1 MNKDERIE
9 LIISFEDGSISDKDL
24 IKLFKH
30 LKKTK
35 LVYSLQGCYGRTLKV
50 LEEQGYIN

>member
-1 MNKDERIE
+1 MEKNERIN
-9 LIISFEDGSISDKDL
+9 LIISFEDGTISNKDL
-24 IKLFKH
+24 IRLFKH

-50 LEEQGYIN
+50 LEDKGYIQ